1 MKWMK
6 VVMTTT
12 IVMNSSLLA
21 LLDLIGD
28 DSDIAINL
36 VTEAAD
42 RSDILDLVIDGI
54 FDDTD

>member
-1 MKWMK
+1 MK

-21 LLDLIGD
+21 LLDLFGD
-28 DSDIAINL
+28 YADIAINL

-42 RSDILDLVIDGI
+42 SSDILDLGIDGI
-54 FDDTD
+54 FNDTD